1 MSNYPQTYRN
11 KENDIESSN
20 HLTSRPAQVQST
32 SRLPVKVLPT
42 YIFPLKSSKPVKK
55 SPKLADSSFKIT
67 RNKSSNSEKSLKS
80 LKLSKSGSN
89 SVLRPSNNISI
100 HSTSVSKSKTKKS
113 SKKSQ
118 NPLKSINLSLLI
130 QAITEH
136 CASCHKFQA
145 ELLKKD
151 IKLA

>member
-1 MSNYPQTYRN
+1 MSNHPQTYRN
-11 KENDIESSN
+11 KENNIDSSN
-20 HLTSRPAQVQST
+20 PLTSRPAHDQST
-32 SRLPVKVLPT
+32 SRLPIKVLPT

-55 SPKLADSSFKIT
+55 SPKLADSSFKVA
-67 RNKSSNSEKSLKS
+67 RKKSSNSEKS

-89 SVLRPSNNISI
+89 SVLRPSNNISVQ
-100 HSTSVSKSKTKKS
+100 STSISKSK
-113 SKKSQ
+113 SKKPSKKTQ

-136 CASCHKFQA
+136 CATCHKFQA